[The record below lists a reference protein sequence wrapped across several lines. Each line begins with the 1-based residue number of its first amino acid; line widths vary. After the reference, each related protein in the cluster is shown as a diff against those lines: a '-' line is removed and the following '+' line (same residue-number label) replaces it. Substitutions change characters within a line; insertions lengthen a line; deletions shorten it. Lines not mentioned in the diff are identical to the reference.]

1 MAQLKEDEW
10 PKDGEPTTTE
20 REGDRVKERDD
31 SNRSQ
36 RPRTESLEEENPV
49 TYGSVINNVDPDQQ
63 ID

>member
-20 REGDRVKERDD
+20 QEGDRVKHRDG

-36 RPRTESLEEENPV
+36 PNTAEPADEGHPV

-63 ID
+63 VD